1 MEEMEKNQ
9 LEETE
14 KELSEET
21 EVPASEEETG
31 LQTEETTGATE
42 EGAPKTKNSFL
53 QELLE
58 IAETMIVSVFVV
70 LLLFTY
76 LCRPVTVDGRSMNPT
91 LLDNDKLVMYR
102 LFYEPKRGDIVVVN
116 NHNGNLLNK
125 EGQVISSGYSLNENL
140 IKRVVAVEGEEL
152 NIDFEAGV
160 VMIDGEP
167 IQEDYIND
175 KTLTNDGAFVYPIT
189 IPKGYI
195 FVMGD
200 NRNHS
205 TDSRSSAVGLV
216 SVDDVIGRTY
226 FRYYPLSDIGL
237 VG

>member
-9 LEETE
+9 LAETE
-14 KELSEET
+14 QVVSEET
-21 EVPASEEETG
+21 QASVSEEENEM
-31 LQTEETTGATE
+31 QTEDATE
-42 EGAPKTKNSFL
+42 TLEENSPQAKNPFW
-53 QELLE
+53 QEILE
-58 IAETMIVSVFVV
+58 IAETMLVSIFVV

-102 LFYEPKRGDIVVVN
+102 LFYKPKQGDIVVVN
-116 NHNGNLLNK
+116 NHSGNLLNK
-125 EGQVISSGYSLNENL
+125 ENQVVSSGYSLNENI
-140 IKRVVAVEGEEL
+140 IKRVIAVEGQTLTVDE
-152 NIDFEAGV
+152 NAGEV
-160 VMIDGEP
+160 YVDGVAL
-167 IQEDYIND
+167 QEDYIND
-175 KTLTNDGAFVYPIT
+175 KTKTNDGAFVYPIT

-216 SVDDVIGRTY
+216 SVDDVIGKTY

>member
-9 LEETE
+9 LEQAQDVLPEETE
-14 KELSEET
+14 APVDTEET
-21 EVPASEEETG
+21 EVQPEEETPDEPAKKEKG
-31 LQTEETTGATE
+31 
-42 EGAPKTKNSFL
+42 SFL
-53 QELLE
+53 SELLE
-58 IAETMIVSVFVV
+58 IAETMIVSVFAV

-76 LCRPVTVDGRSMNPT
+76 LCRPVTVDGNSMNPT
-91 LLDNDKLVMYR
+91 LLNDDRLVMYR
-102 LFYEPKRGDIVVVN
+102 MFYEPKRGDIVVVN

-160 VMIDGEP
+160 VMIDGVPLE
-167 IQEDYIND
+167 EDYIND
-175 KTLTNDGAFVYPIT
+175 LTHNNDGAFTYPIT

-205 TDSRSSAVGLV
+205 TDSRSSAVGLIAV
-216 SVDDVIGRTY
+216 EDIIGKTY
-226 FRYYPLSDIGL
+226 FRYYPLSDIGF